1 MHSAV
6 DALKEFEAVTR
17 CGNLAV
23 NIAVA
28 AVCAGVGCVARFG
41 AGRGSNNAV
50 IIVTAG
56 ITTDRAYA
64 VIPSVVFVIN
74 YNCITATPILLV
86 LCFGCFPF
94 L

>member
-6 DALKEFEAVTR
+6 YALKEFETVTR

-56 ITTDRAYA
+56 ITTDRAYT
-64 VIPSVVFVIN
+64 VVPSVVFIIS
-74 YNCITATPILLV
+74 YNGITAIPIFLM
-86 LCFGCFPF
+86 LCFVCVTDH
-94 L
+94 

>member
-56 ITTDRAYA
+56 ITTDRAYT
-64 VIPSVVFVIN
+64 VVPSVPVIDC
-74 YNCITATPILLV
+74 YGY
-86 LCFGCFPF
+86 LCGVV
-94 L
+94 